1 MTSKEKDYLTS
12 EEIRESKKQA
22 LEFLDSH
29 YFYAAS
35 DIYKNILEN
44 NPNDK
49 DAHIGV
55 LLASNKIDNEEALI
69 KYYQDLYSVEEYELK
84 LACDKDESHIEE
96 MCNKFYIPD
105 YLEKEEIRKAYE
117 YELTYRSNVFSR
129 KKQKEEIVNLSIK
142 MNISFG

>member
-44 NPNDK
+44 MSYTDMEFEQGFIQGLIWSSLLMSK
-49 DAHIGV
+49 CKQYIGDA
-55 LLASNKIDNEEALI
+55 E
-69 KYYQDLYSVEEYELK
+69 
-84 LACDKDESHIEE
+84 
-96 MCNKFYIPD
+96 
-105 YLEKEEIRKAYE
+105 
-117 YELTYRSNVFSR
+117 
-129 KKQKEEIVNLSIK
+129 
-142 MNISFG
+142 